1 MNFTLIRSIWNTIIP
16 IALGTAIYAFGLHY
30 FIIPNRLMEGGLT
43 GIALLLNYSLNLP
56 PSLTSLLLNIPLFI
70 IGWRLIGRA
79 TMIYT
84 VVGTVLLSF
93 FLWMMELA
101 IELKWIIPFYSEEDY
116 LLAAL
121 YAGVTLGS
129 GLGIVFRFGGTTG
142 GVDIIARIIN
152 KHTGS
157 SIGQVILIFDVLV
170 LTASLFYIS
179 KEKVLY
185 TLVAVFISTRVIDFI
200 QEGAYAAKAFTIISD
215 DAEHIA
221 RVVTME
227 LERGVTLFPA
237 KGAYSNQNKQVV
249 YCIVNRQETRK
260 LKTLVRRIDPRAFM
274 VISDVHDV
282 LGEGFRPE

>member
-1 MNFTLIRSIWNTIIP
+1 MNFTSIRSILNTIIP

-157 SIGQVILIFDVLV
+157 SIGQVILLFDVLV

-274 VISDVHDV
+274 IISDVHDV